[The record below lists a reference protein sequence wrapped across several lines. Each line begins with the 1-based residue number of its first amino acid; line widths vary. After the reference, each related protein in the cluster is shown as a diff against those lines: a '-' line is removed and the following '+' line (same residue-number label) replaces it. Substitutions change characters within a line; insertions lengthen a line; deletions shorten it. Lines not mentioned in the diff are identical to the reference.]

1 MHDRGRILNLYSAE
15 IKRGSMRGNLR
26 GAMEKVEGDERLR
39 GKKGGGEKEYGR
51 KQEKQSR
58 QRAGDRK
65 ERAHTK

>member
-39 GKKGGGEKEYGR
+39 GEKGGRECGR